1 MECTVLQTR
10 WMLELGS
17 EESKEEPLRL
27 GVRQDWNMFSKA
39 HRRRLEACLDQ
50 GVPLALVLVRVAGYS
65 LFEKLYGPTLGSR
78 LAEELGDILH
88 GELLQ
93 LAPDSDPVVMEKL
106 EGATFMAIFPNG
118 CHALSDLFDLALRLR
133 LSVRNQLNHQAMQM
147 TGQSLAVEVGCS
159 LMPAGTGRGLENLL
173 YAALDDARQAARGS
187 LDPSKLGLMHQFR
200 QILEAP
206 LLKSVYQPIMDLREG
221 HVFGWEA
228 LARGP
233 EESYFHSPQ
242 MLFDFAEEVGSVFT
256 LERVC
261 REQALAGLGQ
271 MGQGQKLFLN
281 IHPRTLGDPAFR
293 PGETMVLLER
303 YGLSPHNVVFEITE
317 RHPIKDFTLFHR
329 TLDHYR
335 SQGYL
340 VAIDDVGTGYSGLTS
355 LAKVRPDFIKVDMS
369 LIRGIDI
376 NPVARALLE
385 TLVTFADKIGCAI
398 VAEGIETDTE
408 LTSIMAMG
416 VHYGQGFHL
425 GRPAAPKEPA
435 AISAALL
442 SRGKVRA
449 GQEWSCSQPVRE
461 LAEPAIQVPPDA
473 PTKHVKRILDTQPIG
488 GVVVAQNNRPLGL
501 VMSHNLDRLLGAY
514 YGTSLYWE
522 RNVTRV
528 MDSAP
533 LIVDGSVPVEQVA
546 STAMSRERFKIY
558 DHIIVTANGNLLG
571 IVSVQKM
578 LDALARVQVEMAK
591 GMSPLTGLPGN
602 VALELEIERLCQDGV
617 PASFIYADLDHFKV
631 YNDNYGFEAG
641 DQMINLVSRVL
652 AWSLKRHGGSID
664 FLGHL
669 GGDDFVMITDPA
681 RSERICQSVVRIF
694 RRLVARCYTSADREA
709 GYVLGKDRMGQPGR
723 FPLVSVSLAIVDSNG
738 PCQIGNISK
747 RAAEVKRYAKSLP
760 GNVYVRDRRGPVGED
775 DGPACGEG
783 LGNAA

>member
-1 MECTVLQTR
+1 
-10 WMLELGS
+10 
-17 EESKEEPLRL
+17 
-27 GVRQDWNMFSKA
+27 MFSPA
-39 HRRRLEACLDQ
+39 QRRSLEACLDQ
-50 GVPLALVLVRVAGYS
+50 GAPLALVLARVAGFS
-65 LFEKLYGPTLGSR
+65 LFEKLYGPTLGGR
-78 LAEELGDILH
+78 LADELGDILH
-88 GELLQ
+88 GELSR
-93 LAPDSDPVVMEKL
+93 LAPAGDSIVMEKL
-106 EGATFMAIFPNG
+106 EGAAFMAIFPNG
-118 CHALSDLFDLALRLR
+118 RHGLTDLFDLALRLR

-159 LMPAGTGRGLENLL
+159 LLPAGTGRSLENLL

-200 QILEAP
+200 QMLEVP
-206 LLKSVYQPIMDLREG
+206 LLGSVYQPILDLRQG
-221 HVFGWEA
+221 HILGWEA

-233 EESYFHSPQ
+233 QDSYFHSPQ

-261 REQALAGLGQ
+261 REQALAGLGR

-293 PGETMVLLER
+293 PGETLLLLEK

-376 NPVARALLE
+376 NPVQRALLE
-385 TLVTFADKIGCAI
+385 TLVAFADKIGCAI

-425 GRPAAPKEPA
+425 GRPAAPKPEA
-435 AISAALL
+435 AIAPALL
-442 SRGKVRA
+442 GWGKVRA
-449 GQEWSCSQPVRE
+449 WQEWTCSLPVRE
-461 LAEPAIQVPPDA
+461 LVEPAMQVPPEA
-473 PTKHVKRILDTQPIG
+473 PTKHVKRILDAQPIG
-488 GVVVAQNNRPLGL
+488 GVVVAQDNRPLGL

-528 MDSAP
+528 MDPAP
-533 LIVDGSVPVEQVA
+533 LIVDGSLPVEQVA
-546 STAMSRERFKIY
+546 ATAMSRERFKIY
-558 DHIIVTANGNLLG
+558 DHIIVTANGGLLG

-602 VALELEIERLCQDGV
+602 VALELEIERLCQAGQ

-641 DQMINLVSRVL
+641 DQMITLLSRVL
-652 AWSLKRHGGSID
+652 AWSLKRHGGAAD

-669 GGDDFVMITDPA
+669 GGDDFVMITDPP
-681 RSERICQSVVRIF
+681 RSERICQAVVRCF
-694 RRLVARCYTSADREA
+694 RRLVARCYTCADRQN

-723 FPLVSVSLAIVDSNG
+723 FPLVSVSLAIVDSG
-738 PCQIGNISK
+738 GSCQIGGISK

-760 GNVYVRDRRGPVGED
+760 GNVYVRDRRGPVGETEAS
-775 DGPACGEG
+775 ACGDD
-783 LGNAA
+783 LGAS

>member
-1 MECTVLQTR
+1 
-10 WMLELGS
+10 MLELGG
-17 EESKEEPLRL
+17 EEAREEPLRL
-27 GVRQDWNMFSKA
+27 GTRQGLSMFSSA
-39 HRRRLEACLDQ
+39 HRRRLEANLEN
-50 GVPLALVLVRVAGYS
+50 GVPLALVLVRVSGFS
-65 LFEKLYGPTLGSR
+65 LFEKLYGPGLGGR
-78 LAEELGDILH
+78 LVDELEDLLLAELTP
-88 GELLQ
+88 
-93 LAPDSDPVVMEKL
+93 LAPEGQPILLERL
-106 EGATFMAIFPNG
+106 EGAAFMAIFPNG
-118 CHALSDLFDLALRLR
+118 LHALSDLFDLALRLR
-133 LSVRNQLNHQAMQM
+133 LSLRNQLNQQVMQM
-147 TGQSLAVEVGCS
+147 TGQSLTVEAGCS
-159 LMPAGTGRGLENLL
+159 LLPASTGRSLENLL

-200 QILEAP
+200 QILEVP
-206 LLKSVYQPIMDLREG
+206 LLRSVYQPILDLREG

-242 MLFDFAEEVGSVFT
+242 MLFDFAEEVGNVFT

-281 IHPRTLGDPAFR
+281 IHPRTLGDPDFR

-303 YGLSPHNVVFEITE
+303 FGLNPHNVVFEITE

-340 VAIDDVGTGYSGLTS
+340 VAIDDVGTGYSGLSS
-355 LAKVRPDFIKVDMS
+355 LAKVRPDFIKVDMG

-425 GRPAAPKEPA
+425 GRPAAPKQPA
-435 AISAALL
+435 AIPATLL
-442 SRGKVRA
+442 SRVKVRA
-449 GQEWSCSQPVRE
+449 GQEWSCSLPVRD
-461 LAEPAIQVPPDA
+461 LVEPAIQVPPDA
-473 PTKHVKRILDTQPIG
+473 PTKHVKRMLDTQPIG

-514 YGTSLYWE
+514 YGTSLYWD

-528 MDSAP
+528 MDPAP

-546 STAMSRERFKIY
+546 GTAMSRERFKIY
-558 DHIIVTANGNLLG
+558 DHIIVTTNGSLQG

-602 VALELEIERLCQDGV
+602 VALELEIERLCQAGE

-631 YNDNYGFEAG
+631 YNDTYGFEAG
-641 DQMINLVSRVL
+641 DQMIMLIARVL
-652 AWSLKRHGGSID
+652 SWSLKRHGAAAD

-669 GGDDFVMITDPA
+669 GGDDFVMITSPA
-681 RSERICQSVVRIF
+681 RAERICRAVVRCF
-694 RRLVARCYTSADREA
+694 GRLVGRCYTGSDREN

-723 FPLVSVSLAIVDSNG
+723 FPLVSVSLAIVDSQG
-738 PCQIGNISK
+738 ASQIGTISK

-760 GNVYVRDRRGPVGED
+760 GNVFVRDRRSPPEEAAAPPPDCAAIPV
-775 DGPACGEG
+775 
-783 LGNAA
+783 